1 MRRLFF
7 ALLFVNIAYGGWALW
22 VTPPPKVPPN
32 EAFARLPPLKL
43 VSELPADQRP
53 DPDALP
59 TRLPDAVTVSCMSLG
74 PFPDVNNSAQAAALL
89 KQKGFDPK
97 QRAAQADTIQGF
109 GVFVTGM
116 KTEAETDKVLVTLEH
131 NGVKDAL
138 LMPATADSGRRVS
151 LGLFSERV
159 RAERRAGVGAQHGT
173 QGRGHGAQDPRD
185 ALLGGPGT
193 AARSEQRP
201 VAGPVRG
208 RRELEGHRA
217 TLPHDRRHPRGH
229 RIPRRGRSGN
239 QHRECPGRGSP
250 EVTLSGRPT
259 AMGETRPGQGL
270 PCTKRE
276 PQVWHRCGR
285 R

>member
-7 ALLFVNIAYGGWALW
+7 ALLFVNSAYGGWALW

-159 RAERRAGVGAQHGT
+159 RAERRAESVRSMGLKAEVTERKIPGTLYWVDLAPQPGVNSVPLQDLFAEGVSSKVTVQPCPTTAGT
-173 QGRGHGAQDPRD
+173 PAGTESHGAAAPATNTASAPAAGAPR
-185 ALLGGPGT
+185 
-193 AARSEQRP
+193 
-201 VAGPVRG
+201 
-208 RRELEGHRA
+208 
-217 TLPHDRRHPRGH
+217 
-229 RIPRRGRSGN
+229 
-239 QHRECPGRGSP
+239 SP
-250 EVTLSGRPT
+250 
-259 AMGETRPGQGL
+259 
-270 PCTKRE
+270 
-276 PQVWHRCGR
+276 
-285 R
+285 